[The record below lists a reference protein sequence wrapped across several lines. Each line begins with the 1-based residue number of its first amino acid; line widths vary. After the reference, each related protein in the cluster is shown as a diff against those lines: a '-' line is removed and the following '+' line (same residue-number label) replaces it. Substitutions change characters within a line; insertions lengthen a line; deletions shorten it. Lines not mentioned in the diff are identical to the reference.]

1 LRAGTNAYIAAK
13 NSRTKKQKTCQGL
26 AAKRCG
32 AKRSTLDRMPDKRK
46 WEMAH
51 LRSSNEPLLTSFF
64 SFSFF
69 RPASKA
75 EAPVEPLPSGNGRTA
90 NNPAK
95 SRPRQ
100 PPRSRAER
108 SGPPGAKRKGAKRS
122 GCPATRRPTS
132 PKRGERPRLGG
143 ELFEPRAGHYRPR
156 RVESRPKR
164 GHETSGNNQK
174 PKAPPPQATNWPP
187 CSAACACRAAGEAH
201 GKPPIPPKRAPT
213 ALK

>member
-1 LRAGTNAYIAAK
+1 MPPRHARKGQ
-13 NSRTKKQKTCQGL
+13 RGQK
-26 AAKRCG
+26 
-32 AKRSTLDRMPDKRK
+32 
-46 WEMAH
+46 
-51 LRSSNEPLLTSFF
+51 
-64 SFSFF
+64 
-69 RPASKA
+69 
-75 EAPVEPLPSGNGRTA
+75 
-90 NNPAK
+90 
-95 SRPRQ
+95 PRQ
-100 PPRSRAER
+100 RPQAKGFRRHSFLTTPPPRSRAER